1 LTLNFSRMLRIIIAG
16 SPGEMNY
23 GEKFQIVFKKSMCCK

>member
-1 LTLNFSRMLRIIIAG
+1 MLRIFIAG

-23 GEKFQIVFKKSMCCK
+23 SEKFQIVFKKSMCCE